1 MLYQRL
7 RKIHN
12 KGDIM
17 SVFPIGVLHLEI
29 FCFDPKADYE
39 FYFKKHKISYTHAK
53 PSGEQISTSQTLG
66 EILAHISS
74 ALDISVDTNMGLK
87 INGIAL
93 LDSDIDDISD
103 ELDHK
108 ESKQTKKQNPSKET
122 LGALLERFG
131 NEWRIEPLNTRYVKK
146 DLTLDVQAMRSKY
159 EEFFDKHRFITQD
172 ERESL
177 SKYLPLNLIS
187 TRDDDYLGDG
197 FFLFVKR
204 LAQRH
209 SEHLDDLLESISD
222 TKNGI
227 LSYSSIQNLIYK
239 PNPQIDRDIEW
250 LINALLAQ
258 KREIRQALVKI
269 SKKDFNELNNLEKSS
284 TSAQSLINA
293 MDSTKST
300 AYILFDGYEDTKES
314 SEFITSC
321 QKLCEKLEIPL
332 ASKANSSSRSSK
344 DGANISFAYNGG
356 HFARI
361 ADFDFFIKC
370 TLNNILQANSNGY
383 TLLFGDYASFCEARL
398 ALQLLAA
405 KSKNEIKDFMANSK
419 EKIHS
424 IKEPIAYIGDLLGGL
439 LKERLSSHSTH
450 SRALSV
456 VPYIS
461 NTTSA
466 LESILDEVSYTKRIQ
481 GIFDTLN
488 QGSKKLILKS
498 HIAQDFSHLAQLN
511 EQCYLEESAK
521 IRFAGIDEGADL
533 LLVDSV
539 EQFRAFDTQA
549 KSSARAYGR
558 DMNSTKAVF
567 LPSLILLVLE
577 RAFDKDSKQK
587 AV

>member
-1 MLYQRL
+1 MT
-7 RKIHN
+7 KI
-12 KGDIM
+12 G
-17 SVFPIGVLHLEI
+17 FLHLEI

-39 FYFKKHKISYTHAK
+39 FYFKKHKISYTQAK

-66 EILAHISS
+66 EILARISS
-74 ALDISVDTNMGLK
+74 TLDICVDTSVGLK

-93 LDSDIDDISD
+93 LGDNISD
-103 ELDHK
+103 ELDYKASKEHK
-108 ESKQTKKQNPSKET
+108 EILSKET

-131 NEWRIEPLNTRYVKK
+131 NEWRIEPLSTLYVKK
-146 DLTLDVQAMRSKY
+146 DLTLDLQAMHSKY
-159 EEFFDKHRFITQD
+159 EEFFDKHHFITQD
-172 ERESL
+172 ERKSL

-197 FFLFVKR
+197 FFLFVRR

-222 TKNGI
+222 TKNGV
-227 LSYSSIQNLIYK
+227 LSYSSIQNLLYK

-258 KREIRQALVKI
+258 KREISQALVKK
-269 SKKDFNELNNLEKSS
+269 SKKDFDDTSNLAKSNAS
-284 TSAQSLINA
+284 TNI
-293 MDSTKST
+293 MDSTKDT
-300 AYILFDGYEDTKES
+300 TYILFDGYDSSVGKES
-314 SEFITSC
+314 SELITSC

-332 ASKANSSSRSSK
+332 ASKSAQ
-344 DGANISFAYNGG
+344 ANISFAYNGG
-356 HFARI
+356 HFTRI

-370 TLNNILQANSNGY
+370 TLGNILQANSCGY

-398 ALQLLAA
+398 ALQMLAV
-405 KSKNEIKDFMANSK
+405 KSKNEIKDFMANNK

-424 IKEPIAYIGDLLGGL
+424 MKEPIAYIGDLL
-439 LKERLSSHSTH
+439 KERLHTFAHSDESS
-450 SRALSV
+450 ALSV
-456 VPYIS
+456 VSFVS

-466 LESILDEVSYTKRIQ
+466 LESILNETSYIERIQ
-481 GIFDTLN
+481 GVFDALN
-488 QGSKKLILKS
+488 QRSKKIILKS
-498 HIAQDFSHLAQLN
+498 YIAQDFSHLAHLN

-549 KSSARAYGR
+549 KSSAKAYGR
-558 DMNSTKAVF
+558 DMDSTKAMF
-567 LPSLILLVLE
+567 LPNLVLLVLE
-577 RAFDKDSKQK
+577 EILGAESKQK
-587 AV
+587 SKAV

>member
-1 MLYQRL
+1 MT
-7 RKIHN
+7 KI
-12 KGDIM
+12 G
-17 SVFPIGVLHLEI
+17 FLHLEI

-39 FYFKKHKISYTHAK
+39 FYFKKHKISYTQAK

-66 EILAHISS
+66 EILARISS
-74 ALDISVDTNMGLK
+74 TLDICVDTNVGLK

-93 LDSDIDDISD
+93 LGDNISD
-103 ELDHK
+103 ELDYKASKEHK
-108 ESKQTKKQNPSKET
+108 KILSKET

-131 NEWRIEPLNTRYVKK
+131 NEWRIEPLSTLYVKK
-146 DLTLDVQAMRSKY
+146 DLTLDMEAMHSKY
-159 EEFFDKHRFITQD
+159 EEFFDKHHFITQD
-172 ERESL
+172 ERKSL

-197 FFLFVKR
+197 FFLFVRR

-222 TKNGI
+222 TKNGV
-227 LSYSSIQNLIYK
+227 LSYSSIQNLLYK

-258 KREIRQALVKI
+258 KREISQALVKN
-269 SKKDFNELNNLEKSS
+269 SKKDFDDTSNLAKSNAS
-284 TSAQSLINA
+284 TNIV
-293 MDSTKST
+293 DSTKDT
-300 AYILFDGYEDTKES
+300 TYILFDGYDSSVSKES
-314 SEFITSC
+314 SELITSC

-332 ASKANSSSRSSK
+332 AIKSAQ
-344 DGANISFAYNGG
+344 ANISFAYNGG
-356 HFARI
+356 HFTRI

-370 TLNNILQANSNGY
+370 TLGNILQANSCGY

-398 ALQLLAA
+398 ALQMLAV
-405 KSKNEIKDFMANSK
+405 KSKNEIKDFMANNK

-424 IKEPIAYIGDLLGGL
+424 MKEPIAYIGDLL
-439 LKERLSSHSTH
+439 KERLHTFAHSDDSS
-450 SRALSV
+450 ALSV
-456 VPYIS
+456 VSFVS

-466 LESILDEVSYTKRIQ
+466 LESIINEPSYIERIQ
-481 GIFDTLN
+481 GVFDALN
-488 QGSKKLILKS
+488 QGLKKIILKS
-498 HIAQDFSHLAQLN
+498 YIAQDFSHLAHLN

-533 LLVDSV
+533 LLVDSI

-549 KSSARAYGR
+549 KSSAKAYGR
-558 DMNSTKAVF
+558 DMDSTKAVF

-577 RAFDKDSKQK
+577 EVLSAESKQK
-587 AV
+587 SKAV